1 MPNLIWPLIMTAVC
15 EQIGREAYVSYLCR
29 SSNINKGK
37 KEELMPKIY
46 AFYDKPSLLIIVLR
60 GKAVS
65 TYRGHSKYIIQAC
78 NQFILNGSL

>member
-1 MPNLIWPLIMTAVC
+1 VSKLAEKLMYPT
-15 EQIGREAYVSYLCR
+15 YVEVVI
-29 SSNINKGK
+29 INKGK

-78 NQFILNGSL
+78 NHLF